1 MIGSSL
7 DARRAGHIP
16 KKIPTKAEKPNAR
29 ATDSGATAVSHCASS
44 RSAAAPPIP
53 RARPSA
59 PPESQS
65 TSASI
70 RN

>member
-29 ATDSGATAVSHCASS
+29 ATDSGATAVSHCAS
-44 RSAAAPPIP
+44 
-53 RARPSA
+53 
-59 PPESQS
+59 
-65 TSASI
+65 
-70 RN
+70 